1 MDTETKLREM
11 FTEEIIHYSGDS
23 GGIYGYQYEKN
34 KKDGISENQFIIA
47 SDTKDVDI
55 YDIFF
60 NTFYLLKENCEYM
73 EDETKKLQK
82 MGLDEWELNNGMDK
96 LEDGYTYN
104 LDLPISQDFLWRGYE
119 NMYGEKFLVI
129 MLHNGCDARA
139 GFTEPVLF
147 QCDYPEEIFCAT
159 DELLYDMKDMIALNY
174 NINIIGDD

>member
-1 MDTETKLREM
+1 MDTEAKLREM
-11 FTEEIIHYSGDS
+11 FIEPISHYSGDS

-34 KKDGISENQFIIA
+34 KKDGISEEPFIIA
-47 SDTKDVDI
+47 SNEKDVHFS
-55 YDIFF
+55 DIFF
-60 NTFYLLKENCEYM
+60 NTFYLLNQYCNFK

-82 MGLDEWELNNGMDK
+82 IGIDEWELNNGMDK

-119 NMYGEKFLVI
+119 NMYGERFLVI

-147 QCDYPEEIFCAT
+147 ECEFPEEIFCVSN
-159 DELLYDMKDMIALNY
+159 EYLFEMKDIIADDY
-174 NINIIGDD
+174 NINIIGD